1 MVEEGVEKMESEKA
15 NARGDVSRVLH
26 ALFSQRNHRGSVVG
40 GGEEPDEERG
50 ELESEEAVDD
60 GGLVLDEEEGD
71 AEKRLGRV
79 LAKMVEEETE
89 IVGLDDDVEERV
101 CEREAE
107 RRDVLSERVQ

>member
-26 ALFSQRNHRGSVVG
+26 ALFSQGNHRGSVVG

-101 CEREAE
+101 CEREGE